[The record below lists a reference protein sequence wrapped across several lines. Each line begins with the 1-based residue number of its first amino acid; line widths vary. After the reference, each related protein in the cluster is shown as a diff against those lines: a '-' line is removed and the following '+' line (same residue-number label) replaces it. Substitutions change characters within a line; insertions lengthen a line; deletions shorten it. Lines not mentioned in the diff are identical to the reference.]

1 MGAWAGDVA
10 MKVYSTVEAAK
21 RAGISRITLHRWSGQ
36 GGHQAGDRHPYER
49 SKRCGE
55 WTDADVEA
63 RARLLKGSFKPGP
76 KGPMKPKVGAK

>member
-21 RAGISRITLHRWSGQ
+21 RAGISRITLHRWLAKGVIRPAIGIPMKGQ
-36 GGHQAGDRHPYER
+36 TLWR
-49 SKRCGE
+49 
-55 WTDADVEA
+55 WTDADVK